1 MLPVL
6 IRLRLKLI
14 IDVIMNNEAVQDF
27 IQGRS
32 SAETRRAYRY
42 DLERFF
48 EFLERTTDVD
58 TPAEVTRESVRV
70 YVRALRLES
79 LSVSTKRRRIA
90 AVRQF
95 FDWLREKGAIPFNPV
110 PGSVSFDATPDNSQ
124 DPARVL
130 DRDALSAVL
139 NAIDRDSV
147 QGQRDYTLVLVVV
160 YGALRR
166 SEVASL
172 DVDDVRP
179 LGRHWVIDL
188 SAGAQPQGGYVP
200 VPGRVAEQVQ
210 RLASLYDEEEG
221 PLWRS
226 LSNRNR
232 GDRLTP
238 DALYKIVRRVG
249 QEAGADDLNIDG
261 LRRSGLRLASANGAS
276 LGQLRRHARLQT
288 TASTVKYTA
297 EDSGGGR
304 LTSSVSDR
312 IPLDLVE

>member
-1 MLPVL
+1 MN
-6 IRLRLKLI
+6 KEQ
-14 IDVIMNNEAVQDF
+14 IDVF
-27 IQGRS
+27 IQGRP

-48 EFLERTTDVD
+48 GFLERSTDSRAPADTGPADVTT
-58 TPAEVTRESVRV
+58 ESVRD
-70 YVRALRLES
+70 YIRALKSGS

-95 FDWLREKGAIPFNPV
+95 FDWLREEGTVPFNPV
-110 PGSVSFDATPDNSQ
+110 PGSVSFNTTPETTPES
-124 DPARVL
+124 ARVL

-139 NAIDRDSV
+139 NAIDRDSL
-147 QGQRDYTLVLVVV
+147 QGQRDYTLVLVVL

-166 SEVASL
+166 SDVASL

-188 SAGAQPQGGYVP
+188 STDSQARGGYVR
-200 VPGRVAEQVQ
+200 VPAPVAEQVQ
-210 RLASLYDEEEG
+210 RLATLYDEEEG

-226 LSNRNR
+226 MSNRNR

-249 QEAGADDLNIDG
+249 RDAGVDDLSIDD
-261 LRRSGLRLASANGAS
+261 LRRSGLQLASANGAS
-276 LGQLRRHARLQT
+276 LDQLRQHARLQT
-288 TASTVKYTA
+288 TASTAKYTA
-297 EDSGGGR
+297 EDSGGR
-304 LTSSVSDR
+304 LSSTVSDR
-312 IPLDLVE
+312 IPLDLEP

>member
-1 MLPVL
+1 MNKKG
-6 IRLRLKLI
+6 LR
-14 IDVIMNNEAVQDF
+14 EF
-27 IQGRS
+27 IQGRTT
-32 SAETRRAYRY
+32 AETRRAYRY

-48 EFLERTTDVD
+48 EFLEETTGVRTA
-58 TPAEVTRESVRV
+58 AEVTRESVRD
-70 YVRALRLES
+70 YVRSLRSES

-95 FDWLREKGAIPFNPV
+95 YDWLREKGAVPFNPV
-110 PGSVSFDATPDNSQ
+110 PGSVSFDTTPDNSQ
-124 DPARVL
+124 HPARVL
-130 DRDALSAVL
+130 DRDALSTVL
-139 NAIDRDSV
+139 NAIDRDSTR
-147 QGQRDYTLVLVVV
+147 GQRDYTLVLVVV

-166 SEVASL
+166 SDIASL

-188 SAGAQPQGGYVP
+188 SAGAQSRGGYVP
-200 VPGRVAEQVQ
+200 VPDRVAEQVQ
-210 RLASLYDEEEG
+210 RLASLYDEEDG

-249 QEAGADDLNIDG
+249 QEAGVDDLSIDG

-276 LGQLRRHARLQT
+276 VDQLRRHARLQT
-288 TASTVKYTA
+288 TASTAKYTA
-297 EDSGGGR
+297 EDPGDGR

-312 IPLDLVE
+312 IPLDLED

>member
-1 MLPVL
+1 
-6 IRLRLKLI
+6 LI
-14 IDVIMNNEAVQDF
+14 IFVIMNSTRARAF
-27 IQGRS
+27 IQGRT

-48 EFLERTTDVD
+48 EFLERTTDVR
-58 TPAEVTRESVRV
+58 TPEEVTRASVRE
-70 YVRALRLES
+70 YIRALKEES
-79 LSVSTKRRRIA
+79 LSVSTKRRRIV

-95 FDWLREKGAIPFNPV
+95 FDWLREEGAVPFTPV
-110 PGSVSFDATPDNSQ
+110 PGSVSFDTTSTESQ
-124 DPARVL
+124 DSARVL

-147 QGQRDYTLVLVVV
+147 QGQRDYTLVVVVV

-188 SAGAQPQGGYVP
+188 SSDAQPQGGYVR
-200 VPGRVAEQVQ
+200 VPDSVAEQVQ
-210 RLASLYDEEEG
+210 RLATLYDEEEG

-232 GDRLTP
+232 GERLTP

-249 QEAGADDLNIDG
+249 EEAGVQDLSIDT

-276 LGQLRRHARLQT
+276 FGQLRRHARLQT
-288 TASTVKYTA
+288 PASTAKYTA
-297 EDSGGGR
+297 EERGGGR
-304 LTSSVSDR
+304 LRSSVSDR
-312 IPLDLVE
+312 IPLDLER

>member
-1 MLPVL
+1 
-6 IRLRLKLI
+6 
-14 IDVIMNNEAVQDF
+14 MNKTAAPDF
-27 IQGRS
+27 IQSRT

-48 EFLERTTDVD
+48 EFLERTTDVR
-58 TPAEVTRESVRV
+58 TPAEVTRVSVRD
-70 YVRALRLES
+70 YIRALKGES
-79 LSVSTKRRRIA
+79 LSVSTKRRRLA

-95 FDWLREKGAIPFNPV
+95 FDWLREEGAVTFNPV
-110 PGSVSFDATPDNSQ
+110 PGSVSFDTTPEDSQ
-124 DPARVL
+124 EPARVL

-139 NAIDRDSV
+139 NAIDRDSLR
-147 QGQRDYTLVLVVV
+147 GQRDYTLVLVVV

-188 SAGAQPQGGYVP
+188 SAGVQPQGGYVP
-200 VPGRVAEQVQ
+200 VPDSVAEQVQ
-210 RLASLYDEEEG
+210 RLATLYDEGGG

-249 QEAGADDLNIDG
+249 EEAGVEKLSIDG

-288 TASTVKYTA
+288 TASTAKYTDD
-297 EDSGGGR
+297 DSGAGR
-304 LTSSVSDR
+304 LSSSVSDR
-312 IPLDLVE
+312 ISLDLEHGPDG